1 MTPNPLN
8 QYFRHPALQVSLP
21 SGGKFY
27 SKNSIDL
34 IENNQYPVLPL
45 TRQDELVFMTDIGQI
60 NGASFVSVIQSCIP
74 NIKDAWA
81 IPVIDVDKLLIAI
94 KIATHGSNLTISAQC
109 PACQHQETISV
120 NLSDA
125 IDQIA
130 SVDYDI
136 PEQIDDLKIFFKP
149 INYREITDINQNQF
163 SDVDIESLLHDDAD
177 LANQAEKI
185 DELLDKVR
193 LLSTQVLTKNILLVQ
208 TPEAE
213 VRDPEHIAEWL
224 RNCDRTVYMQLQNSI
239 IARRAPA
246 ELKPTAVTCSNCAN
260 QYTQAYSLDLSNNE

>member
-1 MTPNPLN
+1 MIPNPLN

-34 IENNQYPVLPL
+34 VENNQYPVLPL
-45 TRQDELVFMTDIGQI
+45 TRQDELVFMSDIGQI
-60 NGASFVSVIQSCIP
+60 NGAAFVSVIQSCVP

-81 IPVIDVDKLLIAI
+81 VPVIDVDKLLTAI
-94 KIATHGSNLTISAQC
+94 KIATHGPNLTIPAQC
-109 PACQHQETISV
+109 PACQHEETISV

-125 IDQIA
+125 IDQIS

-149 INYREITDINQNQF
+149 VSYRQSTEMNQNQF
-163 SDVDIESLLHDDAD
+163 VESEIENLLQENATD
-177 LANQAEKI
+177 QEEKI
-185 DELLDKVR
+185 DKLLDKVR
-193 LLSTQVLTKNILLVQ
+193 SLSTDVLTKNIYSVQ
-208 TPEAE
+208 TPSAE

-224 RNCDRTVYMQLQNSI
+224 RNCNREIYIQLQNSI
-239 IARRAPA
+239 VARRAPS
-246 ELKPTAVTCSNCAN
+246 ELKPVTVTCSNCAN
-260 QYTQAYSLDLSNNE
+260 QYSQDYALALSNNE